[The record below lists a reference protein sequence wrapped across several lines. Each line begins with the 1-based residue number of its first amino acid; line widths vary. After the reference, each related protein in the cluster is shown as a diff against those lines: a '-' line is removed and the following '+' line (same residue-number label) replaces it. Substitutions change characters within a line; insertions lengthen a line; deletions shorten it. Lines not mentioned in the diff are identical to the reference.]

1 PFPVPSRSR
10 RIRMFVSDV
19 FRSTL
24 AFRAIPSPVA
34 IFSCPESVR
43 MQCLLIKRVRGFEGE
58 KVGIVIA

>member
-1 PFPVPSRSR
+1 
-10 RIRMFVSDV
+10 MFVSDV